1 MQRKSWQLAAIG
13 LCGLFLAFAGMQSI
27 VNGQM
32 RADKSAVAGSKM
44 ISGMGSLSGTV
55 TAPKEFKAAKV
66 YVHNLDKNVVY
77 MVYTIGGKYQAVDL
91 FPGNYEVTVEKSG
104 FNGGEPQKVTV
115 TAGANA
121 TADLSMQDGV
131 YRASQ
136 QMRGGNPKNVPL
148 VAYDDL
154 YPAGE
159 GRQIIEKTCIRCHG
173 PDFLP
178 GKQWDADQWNAA
190 IDLMLSTAPNSNPPG
205 RISEASVPGL
215 IPPHDRQ
222 VLVDYLVKNFGPDS
236 TPRGLAVADPPVD
249 EAALGKAMWMEY
261 HIPPLP
267 SGKERRFHDEHLS
280 LNGDVWYADMG
291 ALQVGKMDPRTA
303 TWTDYPVNQVKFRG
317 HGLTQDASGDVW
329 VAGHEAF
336 VRVDSKTGEM
346 HMYPYYADYKSERPP
361 HGNTPAIDS
370 KQNVWTTLMWTNEI
384 AKWDRKTGE
393 VSRFTI
399 PTPHSLDYGAVMDK
413 NDNFWIAEWTACKI
427 AKFDTNTEKFTEYE
441 PLSKPCTMRRLSVD
455 HNGNVWYALDSVGKI
470 GMMDTKTGK
479 MVEYTEPVKFG
490 FPYDIKEDHDYNLWI
505 ADSGQG
511 GGIIKF
517 EPKTKKFTYYPTVQ
531 RTDMPKL
538 EVSSQNSVWYTT
550 RSGDAKQMALG
561 VLYPDKSK
569 ITSLAATY

>member
-1 MQRKSWQLAAIG
+1 MHRKFWLLAAVG
-13 LCGLFLAFAGMQSI
+13 LCGLVLVFAGMQS
-27 VNGQM
+27 VMNGQM
-32 RADKSAVAGSKM
+32 RANKSAVAGGSM

-55 TAPKEFKAAKV
+55 KAPKEFKAAKV
-66 YVHNLDKNVVY
+66 YAHNLDKNVVY
-77 MVYTIGGKYQAVDL
+77 MVYTDGGKYSMVDL
-91 FPGNYEVTVEKSG
+91 FPGNYEVSVIKSG
-104 FNGGEPQKVTV
+104 FNGGEAQKVTV
-115 TAGANA
+115 TAGASA
-121 TADLSMQDGV
+121 TADLTMQEGT

-136 QMRGGNPKNVPL
+136 QMRGGNPKDVPL
-148 VAYDDL
+148 LSYDEL

-236 TPRGLAVADPPVD
+236 KPRGLAVADPPVD

-261 HIPPLP
+261 HIPPLAN
-267 SGKERRFHDEHLS
+267 GHERRFHDEHLS
-280 LNGDVWYADMG
+280 LNGDVWYVDMA

-303 TWTDYPVNQVKFRG
+303 SWTDYPVNNIKFRG
-317 HGLTQDASGDVW
+317 HGLTQDSNGDVW

-336 VRVDSKTGEM
+336 VRVDSKTGEI
-346 HMYPYYADYKSERPP
+346 HTYPYYSDFKSERPP

-427 AKFDTNTEKFTEYE
+427 AKFDTNTEKFTEYT

-517 EPKTKKFTYYPTVQ
+517 DPRSKKFTYYPTVQ
-531 RTDMPKL
+531 RTDMPKI
-538 EVSSQNSVWYTT
+538 EVSNENSIWYTT

-569 ITSLAATY
+569 IKSLAASY